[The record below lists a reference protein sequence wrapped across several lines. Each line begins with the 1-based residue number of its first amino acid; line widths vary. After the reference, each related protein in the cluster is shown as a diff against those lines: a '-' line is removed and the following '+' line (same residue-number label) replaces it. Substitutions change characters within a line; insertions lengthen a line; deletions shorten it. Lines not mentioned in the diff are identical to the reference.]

1 MATKARS
8 PVRMFAQKPS
18 AKTVQLENINNNNSN
33 NVESSLTS
41 GRHPL
46 CPVPEAAA
54 ATSRKQESSPAEPPN
69 PEPRTPRGKK
79 RTAPAYRQ
87 SENVDGNLGG
97 GGSASNTPEKP
108 REKRPMQA
116 SNARITSS
124 LTASSTKLTWQ
135 YHSMKNPA
143 PSPAMG
149 RSLQES
155 FPNKSVDS
163 DPAGNSATPTKN
175 NNARQLSSVQQIG
188 SQWSHKLFQLL
199 LGCTLLRLHS
209 VMCMWVWGKS
219 RGLWAHWW
227 WLPCLLFAVGELHW
241 G

>member
-8 PVRMFAQKPS
+8 PVRMYAQKPS
-18 AKTVQLENINNNNSN
+18 AKTVQLENINNNINNSN

-54 ATSRKQESSPAEPPN
+54 AASRKQESLPAEPLN

-97 GGSASNTPEKP
+97 SGSASNTPEKP

-116 SNARITSS
+116 SNARISSS
-124 LTASSTKLTWQ
+124 LTSSSTKLTWQ

-155 FPNKSVDS
+155 FPNKSVDNE
-163 DPAGNSATPTKN
+163 PGGNSATPTKN

-188 SQWSHKLFQLL
+188 IQWSHQLF
-199 LGCTLLRLHS
+199 
-209 VMCMWVWGKS
+209 
-219 RGLWAHWW
+219 
-227 WLPCLLFAVGELHW
+227 
-241 G
+241 